1 MILVLSFTAALTLLL
16 ALFFAVLAA
25 SGKPSAETERLMTIV
40 SARRTESL
48 VHSSRERF
56 ESQLSAIVLRL
67 RNAFGVRSSD
77 RLRERLASA
86 GIRSMYASDMFSAVQ
101 WLVPLLGAVGATF
114 LHENVL
120 FWAFVLGGIAYLLPG
135 IWLSRRIN
143 MYKETLRRSL
153 PDTMDLLV
161 ICVDAGLGMD
171 QALIRVT
178 EELTIGHREIQ
189 QEFHRIQLEQR
200 AGSPRLE
207 AWKRFAARVQID
219 EINSF
224 VSMLSQADRFGTPIA
239 RALNRFAEDLRTKR
253 RHRAEEAAAK
263 TKVKIVFPLVFF
275 IFPCL
280 FIVLL
285 APAIMGIMSAF
296 QQLH

>member
-1 MILVLSFTAALTLLL
+1 MVLVIAFAAGLTLLFT
-16 ALFFAVLAA
+16 LFLAVLAF
-25 SGKPSAETERLMTIV
+25 SRKPSTATERLMAVV
-40 SARRTESL
+40 SAGRAEAL
-48 VHSSRERF
+48 VHGPRERF
-56 ESQLSAIVLRL
+56 GSRLSSLMNQLRRLLGIRMSERL
-67 RNAFGVRSSD
+67 RD
-77 RLRERLASA
+77 RLSSA
-86 GIRSMYASDMFSAVQ
+86 GIRSVHAPDVFSAVQ
-101 WLVPLLGAVGATF
+101 WLAPLLGAVSATF
-114 LHENVL
+114 IHENVL
-120 FWAFVLGGIAYLLPG
+120 FWAFALGGIAFLLPG
-135 IWLSRRIN
+135 IWLAHRIN
-143 MYKETLRRSL
+143 TYKEILRHSL

-171 QALIRVT
+171 HALIRVT
-178 EELTIGHREIQ
+178 EELTTSHKEIQ
-189 QEFHRIQLEQR
+189 QELHRIQLEQR

-224 VSMLSQADRFGTPIA
+224 VSMLSQTDRFGTPIA
-239 RALNRFAEDLRTKR
+239 RALSRFAEDLRTKR

-296 QQLH
+296 EQLH